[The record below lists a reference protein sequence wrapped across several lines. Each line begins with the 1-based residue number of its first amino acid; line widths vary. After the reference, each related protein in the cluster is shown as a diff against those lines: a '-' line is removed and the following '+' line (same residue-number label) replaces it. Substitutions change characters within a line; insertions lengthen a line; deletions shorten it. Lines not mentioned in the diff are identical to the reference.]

1 MKLSVGGRIM
11 LVVSAA
17 VVGML
22 AVGVSL
28 GVALHRSVAG
38 YEQLVA
44 SQVERAGQARQ
55 LQLEFK
61 KQVQEWKDILLRGHD
76 PVARDKYVG
85 HFRERAAAVRG
96 QVAALLANETAPT
109 RLAALRA
116 FTEAHTSLGTAYDGA
131 LALFASAAGTNYRE
145 ADALVKGR
153 DRAATDLLDGFVE
166 DLTRER
172 DARASALS
180 EAARGS
186 QRDMLL
192 FGLFAAAA
200 LIVLG
205 VVTVRRLRHQLEKLT
220 HNLRDIAEGEGDLT
234 RRIAVDSDDELGE
247 MAHAFNQFVSRIERT
262 VAAIGGTAQTLSAA
276 AEEFTAVSRQLAA
289 NAQSTNER
297 ASTVAAASEEITQ
310 NARSVAAASE
320 DMSAG
325 IVGIARST
333 SEAEQVAADAVA
345 RTAST
350 NETVARLGQ
359 SSIEIGAVIKVITA
373 IAEQTNL
380 LALNATI
387 EAARAGEA
395 GKGFSVVASE
405 VKELAKQT
413 TKATEDIEDKVRQ
426 IQSTSR
432 GAIEAI
438 SQIGVTIGRISDIQT
453 SVVTAVEKQASS
465 SSEIGRNI
473 SNVAQASSQIS
484 QNIAKVAEGA
494 ANTSAGTSQT
504 EAAAM
509 ELARMASQ
517 LEALVRQFRYDQDG
531 APPSPTRSA
540 AAPAAHSRSGMPP
553 RIYAIR

>member
-1 MKLSVGGRIM
+1 MKLSVGGRIR
-11 LVVSAA
+11 LVVGAA
-17 VVGML
+17 VVGMVV
-22 AVGVSL
+22 VGACL
-28 GVALHRSVAG
+28 GLALHRSVAG

-96 QVAALLANETAPT
+96 QVAALLASETAPS
-109 RLAALRA
+109 RLSLLRA
-116 FTEAHTSLGTAYDGA
+116 FTEAHTTLGTGYDGA
-131 LALFASAAGTNYRE
+131 LAIFLSAEGTNYRE

-153 DRAATDLLDGFVE
+153 DRSATDLLDGFVE

-186 QRDMLL
+186 QRTMLL
-192 FGLFAAAA
+192 FGMLTAAA
-200 LIVLG
+200 LMVLG
-205 VVTVRRLRHQLEKLT
+205 GVTVRRLRRQLHELT
-220 HNLRDIAEGEGDLT
+220 HSLRAIAEGDGDLT
-234 RRIAVDSDDELGE
+234 QRIAVDSDDELGE
-247 MAHAFNQFVSRIERT
+247 MAHAFNQFVVRIERT

-276 AEEFTAVSRQLAA
+276 AEEFTAVSRQLAS
-289 NAQSTNER
+289 NAQTTNDR
-297 ASTVAAASEEITQ
+297 ASSVAAASEEITQ
-310 NARSVAAASE
+310 NARTVAAASE
-320 DMSAG
+320 DMSAS
-325 IVGIARST
+325 IVAIARST
-333 SEAEQVAADAVA
+333 SEAERVAMDAVA

-426 IQSTSR
+426 IQSNSR
-432 GAIEAI
+432 AAIDAI
-438 SQIGVTIGRISDIQT
+438 SQIGVTIGRISEIQT
-453 SVVTAVEKQASS
+453 SVVTAVERQASS

-473 SNVAQASSQIS
+473 SHVAQASSDIS
-484 QNIAKVAEGA
+484 QNISKVAEGA

-504 EAAAM
+504 EAASM

-517 LEALVRQFRYDQDG
+517 LEALVRQFRYDQDA
-531 APPSPTRSA
+531 APPSPTRGA
-540 AAPAAHSRSGMPP
+540 AEAVSRSGAVMP
-553 RIYAIR
+553 RIYAVR